1 VLPLTATADR
11 WTQDELPATDAVASE
26 DLRRVVLVTSDD
38 VLNVRSGPGVDNEIV
53 GMLAPDVTVIA
64 TGRTAAVGAST
75 WNELETPA
83 GPGWVNG
90 FFLGAVVP
98 TGVFAGNADVVDLL
112 TAFSDALAADAD
124 IAPFVSERGL
134 YVAHNAPPVRF
145 ERDRLDTLMSDATT
159 YRWGSAALSP
169 DDPEIP
175 QRTFAEAVGDSFVSV
190 FDDPDVSVKYDE
202 AELGGNGIPAE
213 YAIPFEFDG
222 LHFVSLYDS
231 GDDPQYGGL
240 DWKAWYVSID
250 FEDGE
255 PVVVGL
261 TVNEWSP

>member
-1 VLPLTATADR
+1 
-11 WTQDELPATDAVASE
+11 
-26 DLRRVVLVTSDD
+26 
-38 VLNVRSGPGVDNEIV
+38 
-53 GMLAPDVTVIA
+53 
-64 TGRTAAVGAST
+64 
-75 WNELETPA
+75 
-83 GPGWVNG
+83 
-90 FFLGAVVP
+90 
-98 TGVFAGNADVVDLL
+98 
-112 TAFSDALAADAD
+112 
-124 IAPFVSERGL
+124 
-134 YVAHNAPPVRF
+134 
-145 ERDRLDTLMSDATT
+145 MSDATT